1 MPESRTLGKRV
12 RLHSAVFRKLVLQPL
27 GLCLTLRAKW
37 LWSAKGRLVGDA
49 LDDSRSFY
57 LHYEF
62 ISLLDHPNRLSLA
75 MATIEK
81 AYLPK

>member
-1 MPESRTLGKRV
+1 MG
-12 RLHSAVFRKLVLQPL
+12 
-27 GLCLTLRAKW
+27 
-37 LWSAKGRLVGDA
+37 LVGDA

-62 ISLLDHPNRLSLA
+62 ISLRDHPNRLSPA

>member
-1 MPESRTLGKRV
+1 MG
-12 RLHSAVFRKLVLQPL
+12 
-27 GLCLTLRAKW
+27 
-37 LWSAKGRLVGDA
+37 LVGDA

>member
-1 MPESRTLGKRV
+1 MDALHESWRNTAEVASVG
-12 RLHSAVFRKLVLQPL
+12 
-27 GLCLTLRAKW
+27 
-37 LWSAKGRLVGDA
+37 LVGDA

-62 ISLLDHPNRLSLA
+62 ISLRDHPNRLSPA

>member
-1 MPESRTLGKRV
+1 MDALHESWRNTAEVASVG
-12 RLHSAVFRKLVLQPL
+12 
-27 GLCLTLRAKW
+27 
-37 LWSAKGRLVGDA
+37 LVGDT